1 MKLGLIGHPL
11 GHSWS
16 PVIHAFMI
24 HEDYQKWDLQEEE
37 LDAFMK
43 RHDFDGINVTIP
55 YKQKVIPY
63 LDELDPAAEAIGAV
77 NCIVNHS
84 GRLTGYNTDCLGFA
98 GMVQAGQI
106 DFKGKKTAL
115 LGTGGASK
123 AVGYALHQMGAD
135 VQLVSRLEKPDC
147 IDPSNICSLMV
158 QHWRKVNS

>member
-55 YKQKVIPY
+55 YKEKVLSF
-63 LDELDPAAEAIGAV
+63 LDWSGVWRSEPAV
-77 NCIVNHS
+77 W
-84 GRLTGYNTDCLGFA
+84 
-98 GMVQAGQI
+98 GMTSSPVQ
-106 DFKGKKTAL
+106 
-115 LGTGGASK
+115 
-123 AVGYALHQMGAD
+123 
-135 VQLVSRLEKPDC
+135 
-147 IDPSNICSLMV
+147 
-158 QHWRKVNS
+158 W